1 MRITFTLLLV
11 LCLLTTNS
19 VAQQR
24 DCGTMEYLE
33 QEIQQDPERATRLEQ
48 IEHHTRQILQSGER
62 DVDGVITI
70 PVVVHVVWNTNAE
83 NISDAQV
90 QSQIDVLNEDFRR
103 LNSDADDNWPQA
115 SDSEIEFCLATI
127 DPNGN
132 PTNGITRTFTTR
144 SSFSSNN
151 QVKFN
156 ASGGHNAWPADQYMN
171 FWVCDLSGGL
181 LGYAQFPGG
190 NPATDGI
197 VCDYLYVGTIGTAT
211 PPFDLGRTATHEVG
225 HWLNLR
231 HIWGDGGCGVDD
243 FVSDTPLAGGPNFTG
258 FPCTFP
264 GSNSCN
270 TGANDDPDMFQNY
283 MDYSNDGCMNLFT
296 FGQRNRMRALFEPG
310 GFRESLLNSTVCG
323 TVVATCDDGI
333 QNGDEEGVDCGGSN
347 CDPCPPEPTCDD
359 GIQNGDETG
368 VDCGGSLCDAC
379 PPEPTCDDGIQ
390 NGTETGVDCGGIC
403 PACFTCSDGIQNGN
417 ETGVD
422 CGGSCPPCVDCDH
435 NLTLNLTFD
444 ILGNHTTWDFV
455 NESGQ
460 VVAAGGPYGFG
471 SPGATATENICLGD
485 GCYTFTIYDAGGNG
499 MCCTYGQGGYIL
511 SNDETGQVIASG
523 GAFGASEATTLC
535 LGDVVPPTCDD
546 GIQNGDE
553 TGVDCGGSNC
563 DPCPPPAPTCDD
575 GIQNGDETGVDCGG
589 PECDPCTP
597 VPTCDDGIQN
607 GDETGVDCGGP
618 DCDPCPPAPTC
629 SDGIQ
634 NGNETGVDC
643 GGDCPP
649 CVDCD
654 HNLTLNLTFDILGNH
669 TTWDFVNESGQVVAA
684 GGPYG
689 FGSPGATATENI
701 CLGDGCYTF
710 TIYDAGGNGM
720 CCTYGQGGYIL
731 SNDETGQVIASGGA
745 FGASEATTLCLGD
758 VVPPTC
764 DDGIQNGD
772 ETGVDCGGSNC
783 DPCQPPA
790 PTCDDGIQ
798 NGDET
803 GVDCGGSNC
812 DPCQPPAPTCDDGI
826 QNGDETGVDCG
837 GPDCEPCPPVPT
849 CDDGIQN
856 GDETGVDCGGPD
868 CEPCTPI
875 GDCGPP
881 ENSFVEY
888 TSNIRVVILHWD
900 AIPDASSYEIRFRRI
915 GTSNW
920 SDVTSNT
927 NSRRLLLFYISDS
940 YEYQI
945 RALCPDGWSEFSDLF
960 TFTPGVARVG
970 TVQEEEIF
978 EGRLYPNPARSTLNV
993 DLLVTTPGEVELV
1006 VYDVLGRA
1014 VLNNRY
1020 DLSAGLHQLKVDA
1033 SVLEMGYHLV
1043 KIRKGALQLVKPF
1056 VKQ

>member
-455 NESGQ
+455 DESGQ
-460 VVAAGGPYGFG
+460 VVAAGGPY
-471 SPGATATENICLGD
+471 S
-485 GCYTFTIYDAGGNG
+485 
-499 MCCTYGQGGYIL
+499 
-511 SNDETGQVIASG
+511 
-523 GAFGASEATTLC
+523 
-535 LGDVVPPTCDD
+535 
-546 GIQNGDE
+546 
-553 TGVDCGGSNC
+553 
-563 DPCPPPAPTCDD
+563 
-575 GIQNGDETGVDCGG
+575 
-589 PECDPCTP
+589 
-597 VPTCDDGIQN
+597 
-607 GDETGVDCGGP
+607 
-618 DCDPCPPAPTC
+618 
-629 SDGIQ
+629 
-634 NGNETGVDC
+634 
-643 GGDCPP
+643 
-649 CVDCD
+649 
-654 HNLTLNLTFDILGNH
+654 
-669 TTWDFVNESGQVVAA
+669 
-684 GGPYG
+684 